1 MKEADKHLYIP
12 HGVQVD
18 EPYLEF
24 EGFPLVVK
32 KEDVLS
38 SEQIQALK
46 SQYIDHLGQVAPDLK
61 SYNLAERYAE
71 GLFKKL
77 KEKNPI
83 SVKDLIDAG
92 SVEFYQVGRYVLG
105 QLAVGFVDEVLKET
119 NGIVVFPARDATP
132 FFYIA
137 KTLKLLKPHDYSVE
151 VDNILNPVFNRKLW
165 GVEDEQDPENE
176 VLSVSHPLVQK
187 LLSQLGFGSSM
198 PKSFVEVGCW
208 GSMVDQLKKQM
219 PHEKYSVYF
228 LFTHLPNSIYGYTNI
243 YGQDL
248 PEAVLETIADT
259 WEAFPKFF
267 KRPTKL
273 IEQDGVVKASLEGK
287 VLDSPFLPAWT
298 TAALQGVVDAA
309 KDFVAKDDEVNPHA
323 EMIKLWELSSRTQ
336 QGEFTG
342 VLPGHTETWTEG
354 EEWKAN
360 WQWGKIPPL
369 K

>member
-12 HGVQVD
+12 QGVQLQ
-18 EPYLEF
+18 EPHLGF

-32 KEDVLS
+32 GEGILS
-38 SEQIQALK
+38 PEQIQALK
-46 SQYIDHLGQVAPDLK
+46 NQYVDHLGQVAPDLK
-61 SYNLAERYAE
+61 SYNLAGRYAE

-77 KEKNPI
+77 EETKPASLGDIVNE
-83 SVKDLIDAG
+83 G
-92 SVEFYQVGRYVLG
+92 SIEFYKVGRYVLG
-105 QLAVGFVDEVLKET
+105 QLAVGFVDKVLKEAHGT
-119 NGIVVFPARDATP
+119 VIFPARDATP

-137 KTLKLLKPHDYSVE
+137 KTLKLLKPQDYPVE
-151 VDNILNPVFNRKLW
+151 VSDILNPVFNRKLW

-176 VLSVSHPLVQK
+176 VLPISHPLVQK
-187 LLSQLGFGSSM
+187 LLSQLGFGSST

-208 GSMVDQLKKQM
+208 GSMIDQLKRQM
-219 PHEKYSVYF
+219 PDEKYSVYF
-228 LFTHLPNSIYGYTNI
+228 LFTHLPDSIHGYTNI

-248 PEAVLETIADT
+248 PEAVLETVADT

-273 IEQDGVVKASLEGK
+273 IEQNGIVKASLDEK
-287 VLDSPFLPAWT
+287 VLDSPLLPAWT

-309 KDFVAKDDEVNPHA
+309 KDFIARGNTVNPHA
-323 EMIKLWELSSRTQ
+323 EILKLWQLSLKSQ

-360 WQWGKIPPL
+360 WQWGKIHPL